1 MGRKNTDL
9 IVEFYDGE
17 EPTYKNAAR
26 AADTYTSTN
35 GTSGWFLP
43 SIGELYWLYQNRTH
57 LDGKTGDSITGMGT
71 SFFWSSSQSNAANA
85 WYRAFNDGDRFANAK
100 TSNRYVRAVR
110 AF

>member
-26 AADTYTSTN
+26 AADTYTSTS

-57 LDGKTGDSITGMGT
+57 LAGKTGDGITGMGT
-71 SFFWSSSQSNAANA
+71 SYFWSSSQTNAGNALGQNFNNGGRGAN
-85 WYRAFNDGDRFANAK
+85 NKLNLD
-100 TSNRYVRAVR
+100 TVRAVR